1 MISLFLYQLRQT
13 RINEYFLAIAVP
25 RIQTDG
31 FRFGK
36 RVETAGSISAGLH
49 TRRISTCISG
59 LVSIPIP
66 LRITIITNRTA
77 GPALRMARRHRAVL
91 GTARRHRA
99 VLGTAWRHR
108 TALRS
113 ARRHRT
119 ALRSARRHR
128 AVLGTSAAGR
138 PILGPAL
145 RHGTGFPADRHLLA
159 HFYLFTYLHLF
170 TGR

>member
-108 TALRS
+108 TALRA

-119 ALRSARRHR
+119 
-128 AVLGTSAAGR
+128 VLGTAAAGR

-145 RHGTGFPADRHLLA
+145 RHRTGFPADRHLLA